1 MIFNGPHIT
10 KKTYTIPKIEEVEID
25 AAITILMVTFPPG
38 DPDPYDPE
46 DPEGPFSDNHGG
58 GRYKM
63 SKSPNY
69 GSSTYSSQSG
79 PFGDTSRPQY

>member
-10 KKTYTIPKIEEVEID
+10 KKTYTIHRIEEVEID
-25 AAITILMVTFPPG
+25 AAITILMVTTPPVEPT
-38 DPDPYDPE
+38 DPTEPE
-46 DPEGPFSDNHGG
+46 DPNFPDNLVGGSDV
-58 GRYKM
+58 M

>member
-38 DPDPYDPE
+38 DPNPNETTDPE
-46 DPEGPFSDNHGG
+46 DGFPDNLVGGSDV
-58 GRYKM
+58 M

>member
-25 AAITILMVTFPPG
+25 AAITILMVTTPPG
-38 DPDPYDPE
+38 EPDPYDPE
-46 DPEGPFSDNHGG
+46 DPNMPDSHGG

>member
-25 AAITILMVTFPPG
+25 AAITILMVTYPPG
-38 DPDPYDPE
+38 DPTDPNDPE
-46 DPEGPFSDNHGG
+46 DPGMPASVVN
-58 GRYKM
+58 
-63 SKSPNY
+63 PQAVNY
-69 GSSTYSSQSG
+69 GSQTYKSASS

>member
-25 AAITILMVTFPPG
+25 AAITILMATTPPVE
-38 DPDPYDPE
+38 PDPE
-46 DPEGPFSDNHGG
+46 DPEDPGMPTSVVN
-58 GRYKM
+58 
-63 SKSPNY
+63 PQAVNY
-69 GSSTYSSQSG
+69 GSQTYKSASS

>member
-25 AAITILMVTFPPG
+25 AAITILMVTTPPG
-38 DPDPYDPE
+38 DPDPTDPE
-46 DPEGPFSDNHGG
+46 DPIGFPDGD
-58 GRYKM
+58 GRRSAVM

>member
-25 AAITILMVTFPPG
+25 AAITILMVTTPAVE
-38 DPDPYDPE
+38 PDSTKPE
-46 DPEGPFSDNHGG
+46 DPIGFPDDNGEGSAV
-58 GRYKM
+58 M

>member
-25 AAITILMVTFPPG
+25 AAITILMGTTPPG
-38 DPDPYDPE
+38 DPDPENPE
-46 DPEGPFSDNHGG
+46 DPDFPVDPDGG
-58 GRYKM
+58 SYGM

>member
-25 AAITILMVTFPPG
+25 AAITILMVTTPPVEPT
-38 DPDPYDPE
+38 DPTEPE
-46 DPEGPFSDNHGG
+46 DPNMPDSHGG
-58 GRYKM
+58 GRYEM
-63 SKSPNY
+63 SRSPNY

>member
-1 MIFNGPHIT
+1 MIFKGPHIT

-25 AAITILMVTFPPG
+25 AAITILMVTTPAGEP
-38 DPDPYDPE
+38 DPDDPE
-46 DPEGPFSDNHGG
+46 DPNMPDSHGG
-58 GRYKM
+58 GIAVM

>member
-38 DPDPYDPE
+38 DPDPTEPE
-46 DPEGPFSDNHGG
+46 DPNMPDSHGG
-58 GRYKM
+58 VSYEM

>member
-25 AAITILMVTFPPG
+25 AAITILMVTTPPV
-38 DPDPYDPE
+38 DPDPDDPE
-46 DPEGPFSDNHGG
+46 DPGFPNNLVGGSDV
-58 GRYKM
+58 M

>member
-25 AAITILMVTFPPG
+25 AAITILMGTPPPVE
-38 DPDPYDPE
+38 PDSDDSE
-46 DPEGPFSDNHGG
+46 DPSGFPDDNGG
-58 GRYKM
+58 GSYKM

>member
-10 KKTYTIPKIEEVEID
+10 KKTYTIHRIEEVEID
-25 AAITILMVTFPPG
+25 AAITILMVTTPPG
-38 DPDPYDPE
+38 EPDPYDPE
-46 DPEGPFSDNHGG
+46 DPNMPDGIAV
-58 GRYKM
+58 M

>member
-25 AAITILMVTFPPG
+25 AAITILMVTTPPVEPDPTKPG
-38 DPDPYDPE
+38 DPYMPD
-46 DPEGPFSDNHGG
+46 SHGG
-58 GRYKM
+58 GNYEM

>member
-25 AAITILMVTFPPG
+25 AAITILMATTPPG
-38 DPDPYDPE
+38 DPPTDLTDPE
-46 DPEGPFSDNHGG
+46 DTDLPEDNGG
-58 GRYKM
+58 GIAVM

>member
-25 AAITILMVTFPPG
+25 AAITILMVTTPPG
-38 DPDPYDPE
+38 EPNPDDPE
-46 DPEGPFSDNHGG
+46 DPGMPASVVN
-58 GRYKM
+58 
-63 SKSPNY
+63 PQAVNY
-69 GSSTYSSQSG
+69 GSQTYKSASS

>member
-25 AAITILMVTFPPG
+25 AAITILMVTTPPG
-38 DPDPYDPE
+38 DPDPNDPE
-46 DPEGPFSDNHGG
+46 DPGFPDNLVGGSDV
-58 GRYKM
+58 M

>member
-38 DPDPYDPE
+38 DPTNPTDPE
-46 DPEGPFSDNHGG
+46 DPGFPDNLVGGSDV
-58 GRYKM
+58 M

>member
-25 AAITILMVTFPPG
+25 AAITILMVTNPPVE
-38 DPDPYDPE
+38 PDPIEPE
-46 DPEGPFSDNHGG
+46 NPDLPDNHGG
-58 GRYKM
+58 GSYEM

>member
-1 MIFNGPHIT
+1 MIFKGPHIT
-10 KKTYTIPKIEEVEID
+10 KKTYTIHRIEEVEID
-25 AAITILMVTFPPG
+25 AAITTLMVTTPPG
-38 DPDPYDPE
+38 EPDPYDPE
-46 DPEGPFSDNHGG
+46 DPNMPDSHGG
-58 GRYKM
+58 GSYEM

>member
-1 MIFNGPHIT
+1 MKKSILHIT
-10 KKTYTIPKIEEVEID
+10 KKYYTTPKIEEVEID
-25 AAITILMVTFPPG
+25 REMSLVMVTFPPG
-38 DPDPYDPE
+38 DPPGPTYPE
-46 DPEGPFSDNHGG
+46 DPDFPDNSVGGSDV
-58 GRYKM
+58 M

>member
-38 DPDPYDPE
+38 DPDPN
-46 DPEGPFSDNHGG
+46 DPEGTDLPEDNGG
-58 GRYKM
+58 GIVVM

>member
-1 MIFNGPHIT
+1 MIFKGPHIT

-25 AAITILMVTFPPG
+25 AAITILMGTTPPG
-38 DPDPYDPE
+38 DPPTDGKE
-46 DPEGPFSDNHGG
+46 DLNMPGSHVGG
-58 GRYKM
+58 SAVM

>member
-25 AAITILMVTFPPG
+25 AAITILMGTPPPVEP
-38 DPDPYDPE
+38 DPD
-46 DPEGPFSDNHGG
+46 DPEGPLPDNLVGGSDV
-58 GRYKM
+58 M

>member
-25 AAITILMVTFPPG
+25 AAITILMVTNPPVE
-38 DPDPYDPE
+38 PDPNDPE
-46 DPEGPFSDNHGG
+46 DPDLPEGNGG
-58 GRYKM
+58 GSAVM

>member
-25 AAITILMVTFPPG
+25 AAITILMATTPPVE
-38 DPDPYDPE
+38 PDPE
-46 DPEGPFSDNHGG
+46 DSEDPGMPASVVN
-58 GRYKM
+58 
-63 SKSPNY
+63 PQAVNY
-69 GSSTYSSQSG
+69 GSQTYKSASS

>member
-10 KKTYTIPKIEEVEID
+10 KKTYTIHRIEEVEID
-25 AAITILMVTFPPG
+25 AAITILMVTTPPG
-38 DPDPYDPE
+38 DPNPNV
-46 DPEGPFSDNHGG
+46 PEGPGFPDNHGG
-58 GRYKM
+58 GSDVM
-63 SKSPNY
+63 SKIPNY

>member
-25 AAITILMVTFPPG
+25 AAITILMVTTPPV
-38 DPDPYDPE
+38 DPDPEVPE
-46 DPEGPFSDNHGG
+46 DPEMPASVVN
-58 GRYKM
+58 
-63 SKSPNY
+63 PQAVNY
-69 GSSTYSSQSG
+69 GSQTYKSASS

>member
-25 AAITILMVTFPPG
+25 AAITILMVTTPPG
-38 DPDPYDPE
+38 DPPTDGRE
-46 DPEGPFSDNHGG
+46 DTNIPDSHVGG
-58 GRYKM
+58 IAVM

>member
-10 KKTYTIPKIEEVEID
+10 KKTYTIHRIEEVEID
-25 AAITILMVTFPPG
+25 AAITILMGTNPPVEPNLDVQENQEGFPDDNDG
-38 DPDPYDPE
+38 
-46 DPEGPFSDNHGG
+46 GSDV
-58 GRYKM
+58 M

>member
-25 AAITILMVTFPPG
+25 AAITILMVTNPPVEP
-38 DPDPYDPE
+38 DPD
-46 DPEGPFSDNHGG
+46 DPEGPGLPEGNGG
-58 GRYKM
+58 GSYKM

>member
-25 AAITILMVTFPPG
+25 AAITILMVTTPPV
-38 DPDPYDPE
+38 DPDPDDPE
-46 DPEGPFSDNHGG
+46 DPGFPDNLVGGSDV
-58 GRYKM
+58 M

>member
-25 AAITILMVTFPPG
+25 AAITILMVTYPPG
-38 DPDPYDPE
+38 DPDPNDPE
-46 DPEGPFSDNHGG
+46 EPLPEGAGENSVQSID
-58 GRYKM
+58 
-63 SKSPNY
+63 Y
-69 GSSTYSSQSG
+69 GSQTYKSSSS